1 MGAIQDS
8 INSMISTTAVG
19 IAGAKHAFDR
29 AADKVAAAKEG
40 AVKVGEEIPELAK
53 QKQAAENQ
61 VGKVNSDVAA
71 LNELGANPDAIK
83 GPEDVKAWHE
93 LEAEVNVDKKMAE
106 TALLTVEGKMKARTE
121 MLARFDKTL
130 ASKGWR

>member
-8 INSMISTTAVG
+8 INSMITTTAMGV
-19 IAGAKHAFDR
+19 AGAKHAFDK

-40 AVKVGEEIPELAK
+40 AVKVGEEMPELAE
-53 QKQAAENQ
+53 QKKAAEA
-61 VGKVNSDVAA
+61 GAKKVESDISA
-71 LNELGANPDAIK
+71 LKELGANPDAIK
-83 GPEDVKAWHE
+83 GPEDVRAWHE
-93 LEAEVNVDKKMAE
+93 LEAEVNLDKKMAE
-106 TALLTVEGKMKARTE
+106 TALLTVEGKIKARTE